1 MITVDGGGDRHPG
14 QTTADEL
21 KHCHLSS
28 SVLHGHTV
36 WTQAQI
42 GAAAI
47 NLLPYRVIQVTIHDL
62 LRQSERP
69 SEPGRVD

>member
-1 MITVDGGGDRHPG
+1 MVTVDGGGDRYLG

-21 KHCHLSS
+21 KHGHLSRS
-28 SVLHGHTV
+28 ILHGHAV

-47 NLLPYRVIQVTIHDL
+47 DLLPYRVIQVTIHNL
-62 LRQSERP
+62 L
-69 SEPGRVD
+69 